1 MALRRSSKVG
11 AVVSDPNAG
20 GLAGKQSAAHAAY
33 ADPIQQQQ
41 QAVPGKATL
50 VDSQH
55 PTGNAGID
63 NGGGACAAHSGTE
76 CFLSDKQ
83 RSMLISELFARINAA
98 QASYLSALGDL
109 HVEKFVDK
117 ETELPWWLNILLGAA
132 GSLIES
138 GVMGAVK
145 AMKSGG
151 TAAVL
156 AEAGAHGVDAAHA
169 GPIVSGLTE
178 KEVEWIVK
186 TAVDQGKDKAKS
198 PLGGDANRA
207 AVAERTQALGFIDY
221 LRDGSMVVFQ
231 RLREDPPGYA
241 TDAQLLALF
250 KAFEGS
256 RHTHT
261 LYREKLEAQ
270 VKRYMSSHA
279 HEMGRR
285 TEGAL
290 FKLETRV
297 AWLIANG
304 DKRLVYTD
312 RKFSISRMFGLTPSK
327 AYEGE
332 HALSLQE
339 DAAWGTPSGEM
350 DAHHEDPV
358 GDENRLIGFVE
369 PEFVEVALQQQE
381 AIWQAAPET
390 LQYDYRFMPPK
401 LVKAGSHP

>member
-1 MALRRSSKVG
+1 
-11 AVVSDPNAG
+11 VSDPNTG

-33 ADPIQQQQ
+33 ADPQQQQQ
-41 QAVPGKATL
+41 QAVPGKTTR
-50 VDSQH
+50 VDQLH

-63 NGGGACAAHSGTE
+63 NGGGACAAQSGTE

-83 RSMLISELFARINAA
+83 RTMLISELFARINAA

-109 HVEKFVDK
+109 HVDKLIDK
-117 ETELPWWLNILLGAA
+117 EAELPWYLSILLGAA

-151 TAAVL
+151 VAHVL
-156 AEAGAHGVDAAHA
+156 SEAGAHGIDEAHA

-186 TAVDQGKDKAKS
+186 TAVDQGKDKAKG
-198 PLGGDANRA
+198 PLKGA
-207 AVAERTQALGFIDY
+207 ASESSATDRTQSLSYIDY
-221 LRDGSMVVFQ
+221 LRDNSMSVFQ
-231 RLREDPPGYA
+231 HLREDPPGYA

-250 KAFEGS
+250 KSFEGS

-261 LYREKLEAQ
+261 MYREKLEAQ
-270 VKRYMSSHA
+270 IKRYMSSHA
-279 HEMGRR
+279 HAMGRR
-285 TEGAL
+285 SGGM

-297 AWLIANG
+297 AWLVTGG
-304 DKRLVYTD
+304 DKRLIYTD
-312 RKFSISRMFGLTPSK
+312 RKFSTQRMFGLTPSK

-332 HALSLQE
+332 HALSLQD
-339 DAAWGTPSGEM
+339 DASWGTPSTPVQEGIQ
-350 DAHHEDPV
+350 HHEDPV
-358 GDENRLIGFVE
+358 GDENRMIGYVE

-381 AIWQAAPET
+381 TIWQAAPET
-390 LQYDYRFMPPK
+390 LQYDYRYMPPK
-401 LVKAGSHP
+401 LIKAGGHP